1 MSITRQITIQAD
13 GPTLAKLGASQFQ
26 LHVAKSVI
34 GSDGQLFGA
43 LLTSKV
49 TFNVV
54 WQSKALQPFVDI
66 KWTPEYGMNWTADS
80 PQDGISVTIRGI
92 WQACKPGQI
101 FDLNAQGVWTKS
113 ASTPV
118 KDFMAIGNNDFYTD
132 DAPNGIHVIIGI
144 KNKSGS
150 FDPIFMNPTAMGKG
164 MNATFQP
171 QEQMQWWYAAG
182 AKSATMFSNVSSRV
196 ETADF
201 SSADPNTSSYKKQ
214 SSYGFEQGVWS
225 TQAIA

>member
-1 MSITRQITIQAD
+1 MSSTLRQLTIASD
-13 GPTLAKLGASQFQ
+13 GPTLAKLGASQYQ

-34 GSDGQLFGA
+34 GSNGQP
-43 LLTSKV
+43 

-54 WQSKALQPFVDI
+54 WQSKALQPYVDI
-66 KWTPEYGMNWTADS
+66 KWEPEYGMNWTADS

-92 WQACKPGQI
+92 WQPCKTGQI

-113 ASTPV
+113 ASPPV
-118 KDFMAIGNNDFYTD
+118 PSFMAIGNNDFYTE
-132 DAPNGIHVIIGI
+132 DAQNGIHVVIGI

-150 FDPIFMNPTAMGKG
+150 FDPIFMNPVAMGKG

-182 AKSATMFSNVSSRV
+182 AKSATMFSNVQSKY
-196 ETADF
+196 ETGDF
-201 SSADPNTSSYKKQ
+201 SSKDPVTSTYKKHTQ
-214 SSYGFEQGVWS
+214 YSFESGTWATHAV
-225 TQAIA
+225 